1 MKRFF
6 GGFIIAIV
14 AVIGLGAS
22 THASVNDFTFT
33 SFEADYYLGADAEGR
48 STLKTVERLSAV
60 FPDFDQNH
68 GIERA
73 IPKKYD
79 GHPVGLKIES
89 VTDDTGKR
97 LNYSTYAQGD
107 YEVLRI
113 GDEDRYVRGQKTY
126 VITYT
131 QRDVTKIFADKSLNE
146 FYWDVNG
153 TEWRQ
158 SFGSV
163 TARVHVSDALLP
175 TLKGENACYVGAA
188 GSTDRCSLVRDGN
201 VLTATQ
207 SDLKPGENVTVAIG
221 FTLGTFRG
229 YEPSF
234 WDRLVGIWLVS
245 LVVSS
250 IVGVIAII
258 WLSIRYGRVSNRT
271 KELEPIAPEYIPP
284 AKWSILV
291 SSKIGQGTR
300 ADTTAQII
308 DLAVRHYVTIAQTKE
323 KSLFQQAEYELEI
336 IKPIEDLNSEEQKFV
351 QTLFGS
357 NKVGTKLQTKSLKN
371 NYTLSSKLQKNGTE
385 LTKTIKGTYGLRVKD
400 ETASRPFRTTS
411 LILFIAG
418 VVTISPLLLIAALV
432 AYISAWQ
439 LRPLSDEG
447 LGLRRYLAGLKM
459 YIEAAEKDRIAM
471 LQSPDGAAKTG
482 VKVSGDDDKKLIAL
496 YERVLPYAVL
506 FGQEKEWNNRLAVM
520 YEDAGA
526 VPSWYVGHSAFS
538 AAAFTGA
545 MNDFSGSM
553 NSYGASTS
561 SSSSG
566 SSGGGS
572 SGGGG
577 GGGGGGGW

>member
-1 MKRFF
+1 M
-6 GGFIIAIV
+6 
-14 AVIGLGAS
+14 
-22 THASVNDFTFT
+22 
-33 SFEADYYLGADAEGR
+33 
-48 STLKTVERLSAV
+48 
-60 FPDFDQNH
+60 
-68 GIERA
+68 
-73 IPKKYD
+73 
-79 GHPVGLKIES
+79 
-89 VTDDTGKR
+89 
-97 LNYSTYAQGD
+97 
-107 YEVLRI
+107 
-113 GDEDRYVRGQKTY
+113 
-126 VITYT
+126 
-131 QRDVTKIFADKSLNE
+131 
-146 FYWDVNG
+146 
-153 TEWRQ
+153 
-158 SFGSV
+158 
-163 TARVHVSDALLP
+163 
-175 TLKGENACYVGAA
+175 
-188 GSTDRCSLVRDGN
+188 
-201 VLTATQ
+201 
-207 SDLKPGENVTVAIG
+207 
-221 FTLGTFRG
+221 
-229 YEPSF
+229 
-234 WDRLVGIWLVS
+234 
-245 LVVSS
+245 
-250 IVGVIAII
+250 
-258 WLSIRYGRVSNRT
+258 SNRT

-284 AKWSILV
+284 VKWSILV

-371 NYTLSSKLQKNGTE
+371 NYTLSSRLQKNGTE
-385 LTKTIKGTYGLRVKD
+385 LTKTIKGTYGLRAKD

-482 VKVSGDDDKKLIAL
+482 VKVGGDGDKKLIAL